1 MIARFGDDF
10 KHSGKIRKNLAVE
23 GAFCPLI
30 CYNRGKAG
38 GVPDGGGSMWEL
50 LLAAGIPS
58 VLVSAVVSVCMKRLE
73 RRERRRIEEEKRRD
87 LDRRRLELLQIR
99 GTLAA
104 MSLGEATATAL
115 KNGHANGET
124 DKALAYEQRVKHEMR
139 EFLEESGV
147 EHVA

>member
-1 MIARFGDDF
+1 MISSVPEKMQKIWQLRVRFARLYATIEE
-10 KHSGKIRKNLAVE
+10 KRAE
-23 GAFCPLI
+23 CPM
-30 CYNRGKAG
+30 
-38 GVPDGGGSMWEL
+38 GGSMWEL

-58 VLVSAVVSVCMKRLE
+58 VLVSG
-73 RRERRRIEEEKRRD
+73 RD

-139 EFLEESGV
+139 EFLEKSGV

>member
-1 MIARFGDDF
+1 MP
-10 KHSGKIRKNLAVE
+10 E
-23 GAFCPLI
+23 GE
-30 CYNRGKAG
+30 K
-38 GVPDGGGSMWEL
+38 MWEL

-58 VLVSAVVSVCMKRLE
+58 VLVSAIVTGCMKRLE
-73 RRERRRIEEEKRRD
+73 RREKQRLEDAKRREE
-87 LDRRRLELLQIR
+87 DRHRLELLQIR

-139 EFLEESGV
+139 AFLEESGV

>member
-1 MIARFGDDF
+1 
-10 KHSGKIRKNLAVE
+10 
-23 GAFCPLI
+23 
-30 CYNRGKAG
+30 
-38 GVPDGGGSMWEL
+38 MWEL

-58 VLVSAVVSVCMKRLE
+58 AIVSALLTAFMRRLE
-73 RRERRRIEEEKRRD
+73 RRERMRLQEAKKREEERHK
-87 LDRRRLELLQIR
+87 LELLQIR

-124 DKALAYEQRVKHEMR
+124 EQAPGYEQRVKHEMR
-139 EFLEESGV
+139 EFLEKNGV

>member
-1 MIARFGDDF
+1 MADEGRD
-10 KHSGKIRKNLAVE
+10 RAV
-23 GAFCPLI
+23 L
-30 CYNRGKAG
+30 CYNIGKAG
-38 GVPDGGGSMWEL
+38 ETSDRGEVCGNYCWRQGSHPP
-50 LLAAGIPS
+50 I
-58 VLVSAVVSVCMKRLE
+58 VSALFAAFMRRLE
-73 RRERRRIEEEKRRD
+73 RREKLRREEAKKHEEERHK
-87 LDRRRLELLQIR
+87 LELLQVR

-139 EFLEESGV
+139 EFLEKSGV

>member
-1 MIARFGDDF
+1 MG
-10 KHSGKIRKNLAVE
+10 NMPE
-23 GAFCPLI
+23 GEKML
-30 CYNRGKAG
+30 
-38 GVPDGGGSMWEL
+38 EL

-58 VLVSAVVSVCMKRLE
+58 VLVSAIVTGCMKRLE
-73 RRERRRIEEEKRRD
+73 RREKQRLEETKRREE
-87 LDRRRLELLQIR
+87 DRHRLELLQIR

-124 DKALAYEQRVKHEMR
+124 EQALAYEQRVKHEMR
-139 EFLEESGV
+139 EFLEKSGV

>member
-1 MIARFGDDF
+1 M
-10 KHSGKIRKNLAVE
+10 
-23 GAFCPLI
+23 
-30 CYNRGKAG
+30 
-38 GVPDGGGSMWEL
+38 GGSMWEL

-87 LDRRRLELLQIR
+87 ADRRRLELLQIR

-115 KNGHANGET
+115 KSGHANGET

-139 EFLEESGV
+139 AFLEESGV

>member
-1 MIARFGDDF
+1 
-10 KHSGKIRKNLAVE
+10 
-23 GAFCPLI
+23 
-30 CYNRGKAG
+30 
-38 GVPDGGGSMWEL
+38 MWEL

-58 VLVSAVVSVCMKRLE
+58 AIVSALCAAFRRGLE
-73 RRERRRIEEEKRRD
+73 RREKRRREEAKKHEEERHK
-87 LDRRRLELLQIR
+87 LELLQVR

-139 EFLEESGV
+139 EFLEKSGV

>member
-1 MIARFGDDF
+1 MQKIWQLRVRFARLYVTIEE
-10 KHSGKIRKNLAVE
+10 KRAE
-23 GAFCPLI
+23 CPM
-30 CYNRGKAG
+30 
-38 GVPDGGGSMWEL
+38 GGSMWEL

-139 EFLEESGV
+139 EFLEKSGV

>member
-1 MIARFGDDF
+1 M
-10 KHSGKIRKNLAVE
+10 
-23 GAFCPLI
+23 
-30 CYNRGKAG
+30 
-38 GVPDGGGSMWEL
+38 GGSMWEL

-73 RRERRRIEEEKRRD
+73 SREKRRIEEEKRRD
-87 LDRRRLELLQIR
+87 ADRRRLELLQIR

-115 KNGHANGET
+115 KTGHANGET

-139 EFLEESGV
+139 AFLEESGV